1 MGQVIDLLL
10 PNEPGSA
17 SRRFFITSA
26 VWLGVALLLG
36 LTAAY
41 EMVAPDLLPSVPELS
56 FGRLRPTHINL
67 VIFGF
72 LLPAYFGGFLHVVP
86 AVCRSR
92 LPSERIANF
101 AVWFWNALCL
111 GILFA
116 LPYGLTQGREYAEL
130 PWVLDVGILVAV
142 AVLIYLVFGTI
153 ARRQEPLLYVSVW
166 YVAGGLLWTFF
177 VYAVGNVVWRPSVGS
192 WEGIDDQ
199 ILLWFYGH
207 NVVGLVITPQ
217 AIALAY
223 YILPRATRTPLWSHT
238 LSLFGFW
245 ALIVMYTHTGT
256 HHLLQAPVPQWLKVI
271 SVVNSIALVIPVFAF
286 LTNVWLPVRGRLD
299 RLLDDV
305 GAKYVFT
312 GTLWYLVTC
321 LQGPFQS
328 LPSVQRVTHFTQWV
342 VAHAHIALL
351 GFGGFI
357 AMGSVYSLLPLV
369 TRRPLHSTRLADIQF
384 WLMLTGTMGIF
395 LSLTFAGLI
404 QGEGWLSG
412 EDVYRLLPALHRYFA
427 VRAISGIMVFTGA
440 LLFIYNVVLSAVGR
454 SASAELPISAAARA
468 PRAESG
474 GRGDEVSEPSPRD
487 GDRGGLEGVVT
498 P

>member
-10 PNEPGSA
+10 PSEPGSA
-17 SRRFFITSA
+17 SRRFFATSA
-26 VWLGVALLLG
+26 LWLSVALLLG

-41 EMVAPDLLPSVPELS
+41 QMVAPDLLPSVPQLS

-86 AVCRSR
+86 AVCRSQ
-92 LPSERIANF
+92 LPSERMANF
-101 AVWFWNALCL
+101 AVWYWNLLCL

-116 LPYGLTQGREYAEL
+116 LPHGLTQGREYAEL
-130 PWVLDVGILVAV
+130 PWLLDVGILAAV

-153 ARRQEPLLYVSVW
+153 AQRREPLLYVSVW

-177 VYAVGNVVWRPSVGS
+177 VYAVGNVVWRPSAGS

-357 AMGSVYSLLPLV
+357 AMGSVYSLLPVV

-384 WLMLTGTMGIF
+384 WLMLLGTVGIF

-412 EDVYRLLPALHRYFA
+412 EDVYRLLPALHRYFV
-427 VRAISGIMVFTGA
+427 VRAISGILVFTGA
-440 LLFIYNVVLSAVGR
+440 ILFVYNVLRSVLESTAGAGDSLTEATR
-454 SASAELPISAAARA
+454 IQ
-468 PRAESG
+468 RAEARE
-474 GRGDEVSEPSPRD
+474 RGDPSPPLVPRETQ
-487 GDRGGLEGVVT
+487 EGVVA